1 MLFCLFTNI
10 SIAKIIISEFKD
22 KLFNSLKFVYNKFWD
37 IYSSIL
43 SLPMVYTTKNLK
55 VISIIF
61 LMLFIS
67 LCFNFGCDFLVNSGY
82 SYMFLIGAVLN
93 LTFFKFNLIVRFVN
107 VFIKTTIY
115 FVKNKLPLKIK
126 TGYYIYNIICFVVL
140 TPTVLAIENNIID
153 FNNIIGVQAQ
163 IYSYLLSV
171 IFALMYLDHTYSDKI
186 EYNKLKLSNTSKILS
201 ITFIF
206 FIAYLYFIAITNIF
220 NPILC
225 EPTSGESP
233 NINQDPQTSN
243 IPNKEQDNGN
253 NNNNVNDNKTDDE
266 NSVKQVEFVLGS
278 NQQQTVSVEDVENL
292 NNKVDGADVIKQ
304 NFEAFSEA
312 IKEIRNEE
320 IFNMFKE
327 NSTSSFHEA
336 FPNFAEAYPSLA
348 NTAATYAQVSKV
360 MNDSLPAVFK
370 DSAVFEEL
378 KKRYIEGSIYT
389 SNLDENTKFLTE
401 VFKLITDNKSGF
413 NNINKV
419 YGLLSS
425 DGSASATEEVVR
437 IEGGK
442 LIIDLNKANQHVYNF
457 FKYIIEHK
465 KDFALGTL
473 GTGLSILFYYRSVVK
488 LNARAT
494 EIQANELKLLKDADR
509 VRLLQSRQ
517 RVLKYFNTVGGVLVA
532 GALYGIS
539 AAISNHLS
547 TQAKKQILAG
557 SSSSLIGFIKKPN
570 NFDWLKIL
578 IICVSIILYNI
589 LQFLGLKNLSD
600 LFNVFVFLLIFNLIF
615 IFFIAYCSITV
626 LFIIDYPHGFE
637 SSKIFKHLPKFL
649 KNYLIECNQIKDP
662 ILIKGFIKLYTGI
675 IFMSTLFLTAI
686 NIVLLYF
693 F

>member
-1 MLFCLFTNI
+1 
-10 SIAKIIISEFKD
+10 
-22 KLFNSLKFVYNKFWD
+22 
-37 IYSSIL
+37 
-43 SLPMVYTTKNLK
+43 MVYTTKNLK
-55 VISIIF
+55 IISIIF

-67 LCFNFGCDFLVNSGY
+67 LCFNFGCNFLVNSEY

-93 LTFFKFNLIVRFVN
+93 LTFFKFNLIVRFFN
-107 VFIKTTIY
+107 VFVKTTVY
-115 FVKNKLPLKIK
+115 FIKNKLPFKIK
-126 TGYYIYNIICFVVL
+126 ISYYIYNIICFVVL
-140 TPTVLAIENNIID
+140 IPTVLAIENNIID
-153 FNNIIGVQAQ
+153 FNNTIGVHAQ

-186 EYNKLKLSNTSKILS
+186 EYNKLELSNTGKILS
-201 ITFIF
+201 IIFIF
-206 FIAYLYFIAITNIF
+206 SIAYLYFIAITNIF

-225 EPTSGESP
+225 ESTSGDNPE
-233 NINQDPQTSN
+233 INQESQTGN
-243 IPNKEQDNGN
+243 IPNNEQDNGN
-253 NNNNVNDNKTDDE
+253 NNNVNDNNKDSE

-278 NQQQTVSVEDVENL
+278 NQQQSVSVEDVGNI
-292 NNKVDGADVIKQ
+292 NSKVDGADIVKK
-304 NFEAFSEA
+304 NFEEFSEA
-312 IKEIRNEE
+312 IREIRNEE
-320 IFNMFKE
+320 IFDLFKE

-336 FPNFAEAYPSLA
+336 FPNFAEAYPNLA

-360 MNDSLPAVFK
+360 MNDSLPEVFK

-378 KKRYIEGSIYT
+378 KKRYIEGSIYS

-425 DGSASATEEVVR
+425 DGSASAKEEVVR
-437 IEGGK
+437 LEGGK
-442 LIIDLNKANQHVYNF
+442 LIIDLNKASQHVYNI

-465 KDFALGTL
+465 QDVALSTL
-473 GTGLSILFYYRSVVK
+473 GTGLTILFYYRSAVK

-494 EIQANELKLLKDADR
+494 EVLANELKLLKDADR
-509 VRLLQSRQ
+509 LRFLQSRQ
-517 RVLKYFNTVGGVLVA
+517 RTLSYFNSVGGVLVA

-557 SSSSLIGFIKKPN
+557 SSSSLIGFIKKPK
-570 NFDWLKIL
+570 NFDWLKFL
-578 IICVSIILYNI
+578 IICVSIILYNL
-589 LQFLGLKNLSD
+589 LQFLGVKNLSD
-600 LFNVFVFLLIFNLIF
+600 LFNVSVFLLIFNLIF

-626 LFIIDYPHGFE
+626 LLIIDYPHGFE
-637 SSKIFKHLPKFL
+637 SSKIFKYLPKFL

-662 ILIKGFIKLYTGI
+662 ILIKAYIKLYTGI